1 MGGSDWSVLA
11 ALLGIALIVVGGG
24 IRYAYRRI
32 IPFTKNPD
40 GQAKKLPEALVDIFA
55 NFMRGSTA
63 CLILGVALLVVA
75 HLIGPGLTI
84 SDSSLGIVIPIS
96 LYYAGALG
104 LLLVILTYNTLYH
117 HVRTTLETEEGTDD
131 LDKRI
136 TRVHANFTEY
146 APIGLGL
153 LIALDMT
160 GPPAPIIHFAG
171 ALFVGGRYLHA
182 YGYTKHPGAS
192 FGRIVGIQSTLLALA
207 FMTAAAFL
215 FAFS

>member
-1 MGGSDWSVLA
+1 MDSPDWSVLT
-11 ALLGIALIVVGGG
+11 ALLGIALIVVGSG
-24 IRYAYRRI
+24 IRYGYRRI
-32 IPFTKNPD
+32 IPFIKNAN
-40 GQAKKLPEALVDIFA
+40 GQAKKPPEALINIFA
-55 NFMRGSTA
+55 NFMRGSTV
-63 CLILGVALLVVA
+63 CLILGASLLVGA
-75 HLIGPGLTI
+75 HFIGPGLTI
-84 SDSSLGIVIPIS
+84 SARGLGIVIPIS

-117 HVRTTLETEEGTDD
+117 HVRTTLEYEEGTDD

-153 LIALDMT
+153 LIVLDMT
-160 GPPAPIIHFAG
+160 GPPAPIVHFAG
-171 ALFVGGRYLHA
+171 ALFVGARYLHA

-207 FMTAAAFL
+207 FMVAASFL
-215 FAFS
+215 FAIS